1 MEQLAALDVKPGD
14 QDSAAKSLSTLKN
27 ELAREQLTQEKA
39 QTNTKT
45 LTRAVKEMKKS
56 VDQFAAQ
63 ILSLE
68 THVKNLNDKIADLK
82 IALCTRELSLE
93 WTNAT
98 KDDFQ
103 CQTIQLTKK
112 LEGKHSFFL
121 HHMCLTL

>member
-56 VDQFAAQ
+56 VD
-63 ILSLE
+63 
-68 THVKNLNDKIADLK
+68 
-82 IALCTRELSLE
+82 
-93 WTNAT
+93 
-98 KDDFQ
+98 
-103 CQTIQLTKK
+103 
-112 LEGKHSFFL
+112 
-121 HHMCLTL
+121 